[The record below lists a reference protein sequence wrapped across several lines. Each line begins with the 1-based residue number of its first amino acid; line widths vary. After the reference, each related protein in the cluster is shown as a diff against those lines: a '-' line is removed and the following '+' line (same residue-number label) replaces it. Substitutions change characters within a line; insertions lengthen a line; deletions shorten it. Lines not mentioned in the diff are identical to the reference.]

1 MKTTTNNMNIP
12 EITVNDLVDILSTL
26 YTKAING
33 GKELKSLP
41 TPYLCGAPGVGKS
54 QGIYQIAEILE
65 RATGKKV
72 AVTDVRLLLFSPVDL
87 RGIPVADE
95 KREFANWLRPAI
107 FNMSDDENVINILF
121 LDELSAAPQSVQ
133 AAAYQICLDRKVG
146 EHKLPDNCIVIG
158 AGNRTTDK
166 SVAYAMPKALCNR
179 MMHFSI
185 CADYAS
191 WRQWAVRNDI
201 NSSVIAYLG
210 FDSSKLS
217 TEPNT
222 SDNAY
227 PTPRSWAFVSELLHT
242 MDSAPED
249 IHTLISAC
257 IGSDNAIEFEAFC
270 KVYKDLPGIEQ
281 IIDGCCTKYP
291 KSADALF
298 ALVSGLTETIST
310 RKDTISQLEIDNVCE
325 YASRF
330 PSDYAAMFYKDL
342 DGIGEIKSKLAKCYS
357 LQIWLSK
364 HKFSL

>member
-1 MKTTTNNMNIP
+1 
-12 EITVNDLVDILSTL
+12 
-26 YTKAING
+26 
-33 GKELKSLP
+33 
-41 TPYLCGAPGVGKS
+41 
-54 QGIYQIAEILE
+54 
-65 RATGKKV
+65 
-72 AVTDVRLLLFSPVDL
+72 
-87 RGIPVADE
+87 
-95 KREFANWLRPAI
+95 
-107 FNMSDDENVINILF
+107 
-121 LDELSAAPQSVQ
+121 
-133 AAAYQICLDRKVG
+133 
-146 EHKLPDNCIVIG
+146 
-158 AGNRTTDK
+158 
-166 SVAYAMPKALCNR
+166 
-179 MMHFSI
+179 
-185 CADYAS
+185 
-191 WRQWAVRNDI
+191 
-201 NSSVIAYLG
+201 
-210 FDSSKLS
+210 
-217 TEPNT
+217 
-222 SDNAY
+222 
-227 PTPRSWAFVSELLHT
+227 